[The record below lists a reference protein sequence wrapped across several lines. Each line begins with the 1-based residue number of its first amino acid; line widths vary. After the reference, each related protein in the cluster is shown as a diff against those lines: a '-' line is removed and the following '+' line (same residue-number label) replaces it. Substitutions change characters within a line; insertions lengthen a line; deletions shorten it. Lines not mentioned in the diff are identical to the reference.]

1 MRDELDPKAIP
12 SDQTKTL
19 HLGSRGLGV
28 SWIRRPPQQE
38 RSADTLHRLLCASE
52 DLLQT
57 RRFEDITIMD
67 IVERA
72 QSSVGAFY
80 ARFRSKENLLFEL
93 QRRLYLDLVASL
105 ESAVNSEPWVSANL
119 DEQIEATIRFG
130 VSSYRERRGLFR
142 AIIVGTYHVP
152 EIRDR
157 AVEYNKCVMD
167 IVANAWLKSA
177 SIRHPEPEQAARICV
192 LIAVSMLREWII
204 FGEVWSD
211 TMTISDE
218 QFGCEVVR
226 ACRRYLGG

>member
-1 MRDELDPKAIP
+1 MRDEPDSKATTF
-12 SDQTKTL
+12 DETKVPTGESL
-19 HLGSRGLGV
+19 RLGV

-38 RSADTLHRLLCASE
+38 RSADTLHRLLCAAE

-57 RRFEDITIMD
+57 RRFEDLTIMD

-93 QRRLYLDLVASL
+93 QRRLYRDLIASL
-105 ESAVNSEPWVSANL
+105 EAAVVSEPWTTADL
-119 DEQIEATIRFG
+119 DDQIEATIRFG
-130 VSSYRERRGLFR
+130 VRSYRERRGLFR

-157 AVEYNKCVMD
+157 AVEYNRCVMN
-167 IVANAWLKSA
+167 IVAGAWLKSA
-177 SIRHPEPEQAARICV
+177 AICHPEPEKAARICV
-192 LIAVSMLREWII
+192 LIAVSMLREWLI

-218 QFGCEVVR
+218 QFGKEVVR
-226 ACRRYLGG
+226 ACRRYLS